1 MMTLFFKEK
10 DHKYY
15 SGDPNEKI
23 DWISVTTLIGQFK
36 KPFDAISQATKSSK
50 NKRSKWFGMTSDD
63 ILKAWNNESDRSTGL
78 GTWYHKQREDDLNS
92 LQTITRDGIALQIIQ
107 PIIIDDIKQAP
118 DQRLIPGIYPEHFMF
133 LKSAGICGQADRVEV
148 VREKVNIYDYKTNK
162 EIKTEGFKNW
172 EGIVERMLPPLQH
185 LDNCHLMYYSL
196 QMSIYMYMILKHNP
210 NLSAGELALD
220 HVVFEEEKKDAN
232 GYPVHKVD
240 ENGDPIVKE
249 VKTYKVPYMK
259 SEVKVIIDWLNENRD
274 KLKPKK

>member
-50 NKRSKWFGMTSDD
+50 NKRSKWFGMTPDD

-232 GYPVHKVD
+232 GYPIHKVD